1 MVYSLQSPPIH
12 STRQRDLWLTKKLA
26 IMKVDPESLINTR
39 DEFVP
44 KCRRMNKFTLRFF
57 KRKQLIKYISSFILR
72 KLWDIVYV
80 TAFKEYYN
88 NIFIL

>member
-12 STRQRDLWLTKKLA
+12 STRQRDLWLIKKLA

-44 KCRRMNKFTLRFF
+44 KCRHMNKFTLRFF
-57 KRKQLIKYISSFILR
+57 KQKQLIKYISSFFFR
-72 KLWDIVYV
+72 ELWDTVYV
-80 TAFKEYYN
+80 TAFK
-88 NIFIL
+88 

>member
-1 MVYSLQSPPIH
+1 MVYSLRSPPIH
-12 STRQRDLWLTKKLA
+12 STRQSDLWLTKKLA